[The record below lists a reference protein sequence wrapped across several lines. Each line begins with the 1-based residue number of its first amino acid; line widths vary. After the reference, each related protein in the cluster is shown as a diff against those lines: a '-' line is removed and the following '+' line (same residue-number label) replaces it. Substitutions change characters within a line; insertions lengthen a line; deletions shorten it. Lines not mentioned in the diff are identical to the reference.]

1 LKIEPIRCS
10 IAISGNQGDE
20 GRQQRRRLQRS
31 AQRDPCR
38 RDNTSGKARAERG
51 GRSLSRPAK
60 RGPGGASTGAGAFQG
75 VLAVFCAA
83 ATLLPWSLPAAP
95 SAHWAIG
102 PANNSPSCSAGAVNE
117 ISFPSDCARS
127 LVSQCSVRAPRGRT
141 RPRHHGRPHVEACV
155 SERTLRGAAADQAV
169 ILTLLGLRVRGG
181 RAVRACHRSYP
192 GLFSPSLLPL
202 FAPFVSD
209 VFLCV
214 PFGSVARRGCLAAT
228 ASCLL
233 VQPSSVRMA
242 GSEPHERLCRLHGPP
257 AGVGGTASF
266 EATTRSRPGKNLLRH
281 AILKWIQVFLFVG
294 ASASGSRSPAAV
306 LHLCAA
312 VGPLGQDLRPLGW
325 RGSLRLRL
333 VF

>member
-1 LKIEPIRCS
+1 VTTVGGLGSCARPRYGTRDAPRFASRQSLTSLAVYAEAFANPWQKRSIGKPRSLKIEPTRCS

-60 RGPGGASTGAGAFQG
+60 RGPGGASTGAGAFKG

-117 ISFPSDCARS
+117 ISLPSDCARF

-141 RPRHHGRPHVEACV
+141 RPRHHGRPHVEAWVC
-155 SERTLRGAAADQAV
+155 ERTLRGAAADQAV

-209 VFLCV
+209 VFLCLT
-214 PFGSVARRGCLAAT
+214 FR
-228 ASCLL
+228 
-233 VQPSSVRMA
+233 Q
-242 GSEPHERLCRLHGPP
+242 
-257 AGVGGTASF
+257 
-266 EATTRSRPGKNLLRH
+266 
-281 AILKWIQVFLFVG
+281 
-294 ASASGSRSPAAV
+294 
-306 LHLCAA
+306 
-312 VGPLGQDLRPLGW
+312 W
-325 RGSLRLRL
+325 R
-333 VF
+333 